1 MNYKKLSEWHSGFV
15 HWVIRRHPQNSKQ
28 QNGFMGGFI
37 FGERGTGKSTYCYK
51 VEAKTYYELD
61 GYNTVDDEEEAYKKA
76 LEYMLFEPKDL
87 RKLLIYNKLKQI
99 VTPIICLDDASMHFG
114 KMMHLTNPKLYAA
127 LLGETATIRTA
138 VTGFLINA
146 PRRGHVAKFLRDYDD
161 FKGEIK
167 TDAGGGSE
175 YMPTWNKKVRYYRW
189 NYYPDEVKYRIQIP
203 FQDKYSCFIPEP
215 FYSWYLEKKRYFE
228 IKHEME
234 VADVVDIEAR
244 LVFIE
249 HADDLPSY
257 PNQPDLRVFIRK
269 WDKEN
274 RMLEDKKKIM
284 DIESKFKLVNLEKK
298 LKKFTGERNQ
308 LESM

>member
-1 MNYKKLSEWHSGFV
+1 
-15 HWVIRRHPQNSKQ
+15 
-28 QNGFMGGFI
+28 
-37 FGERGTGKSTYCYK
+37 
-51 VEAKTYYELD
+51 
-61 GYNTVDDEEEAYKKA
+61 
-76 LEYMLFEPKDL
+76 
-87 RKLLIYNKLKQI
+87 
-99 VTPIICLDDASMHFG
+99 
-114 KMMHLTNPKLYAA
+114 
-127 LLGETATIRTA
+127 
-138 VTGFLINA
+138 
-146 PRRGHVAKFLRDYDD
+146 
-161 FKGEIK
+161 
-167 TDAGGGSE
+167 
-175 YMPTWNKKVRYYRW
+175 
-189 NYYPDEVKYRIQIP
+189 
-203 FQDKYSCFIPEP
+203 
-215 FYSWYLEKKRYFE
+215 
-228 IKHEME
+228 ME